1 MNVFDDLYH
10 PPELDHLPLR
20 LVSKA
25 VNESGDPVV
34 EINPGDAGIL
44 ILKFVR
50 KSSHVT
56 FNKLLNDFLC
66 YAKNHGFEKVELED
80 DAMFVNGTC
89 RYRSLLY
96 RAFKNENSI
105 YVKRGFRPTVDVEL
119 WKTQLYNYLIRD
131 AKNMAHYFKHAIECQ
146 IMAIPTDSDT
156 DRFGEWVTTQ
166 TCIVIRDILNTL
178 DLLRHLVSRMPDL
191 NENSVTFLEAF
202 TFYYMAHQN
211 LYMNVF

>member
-10 PPELDHLPLR
+10 PPELYHLPLR

-34 EINPGDAGIL
+34 EINPGDDGIL

-56 FNKLLNDFLC
+56 FNKLLKDFLC
-66 YAKNHGFEKVELED
+66 YAKNRGFKKVELED
-80 DAMFVNGTC
+80 DSMFVNGTC
-89 RYRSLLY
+89 SYRSLLY

-105 YVKRGFRPTVDVEL
+105 YVKRGFRPTVAVEL
-119 WKTQLYNYLIRD
+119 WKTQLYNYLIRY
-131 AKNMAHYFKHAIECQ
+131 AKNMAHYFQPAIQSQ
-146 IMAIPTDSDT
+146 IMAIPTESDT
-156 DRFGEWVTTQ
+156 ERFGEWVTAQ

-178 DLLRHLVSRMPDL
+178 DILRHRVSRMPDL
-191 NENSVTFLEAF
+191 DEHSVTFLDAF
-202 TFYYMAHQN
+202 TFYYMAHQK